1 MTEFHDLDLRRP
13 ADRAGLVGLVSVE
26 EVTAH
31 PDRRTLTVTFS
42 GPPPRLLRR
51 DDFLIEGGRRV
62 VGLRVLRVTEE
73 RDERDERDEREAR
86 EGLEEREEREERW
99 DREDRRDREDRYG
112 HGDAR
117 GARTARR
124 LRLTLDRPGD
134 ESTYRL
140 RVRGPGFHGGRD
152 RAEFTF
158 RPTARP
164 QERPAAE
171 PVGAPPPR
179 PAPAI
184 DYLAKDY
191 ASFRRLLLERM
202 SLTMP
207 QWTERHVP
215 DLWITLVEI
224 LAHVGDRLS
233 YQQDAVATEA
243 YLDTARLR
251 TSVRRHARLVGYPM
265 HDGCAARTVV
275 CLEAASAVNDLH
287 TEELAFTAL
296 PEDELTG
303 ASGPVMTPE
312 ALIAGPHPVYQP
324 LGHYKLRLRPQH
336 NRVPLWAWGQD
347 GFPLPVGTTRAAL
360 YDPDRKLEFVPGDL
374 VVIEETEGP
383 DGGPPDPAHR
393 QAVRLTR
400 VDRDVDAY
408 TGTPVLKIAW
418 AEGDAL
424 TFPLTLRNPPD
435 GDGRPGRTAV
445 ACGNAVLVEHGLEN
459 TWLPS
464 ATAEIVTVPDPDPDP
479 DTVPDP
485 DPEPDRGRRRP
496 FTATLSGSPVTW
508 SPPYP
513 RPADVAAAQARRLLD
528 LAAEARDRLRTI
540 DATAPTDED
549 RDFLRALLGRSLAG
563 GPDSERLVPRLR
575 SRFDELLR
583 PRLRQVERL
592 VRRARSG
599 YVLDPAD
606 VGEGFNRTWRGL
618 AAASLDPANPALHG
632 PAATALRPDPRE
644 ALPTLRLIE
653 EESGRGEQNSR
664 GEDGSGRRRSGR
676 TAKPEWRPR
685 RDLLS
690 SGPRDRHVTAETD
703 DDGVLRLR
711 FGDGR
716 CGRAPQPGRS
726 LSAVY
731 RVGNGRSGNAGR
743 EAVNRI
749 AARRT
754 NLWGV
759 VTGVRNPLPASGG
772 TDPEP
777 VAEVRLAAPRAPF
790 RTLLRAVTAEDYA
803 TLAAQRPGV
812 QRAAA
817 SLRWTGSWYE
827 ADVAL
832 DPDGATAPSPR
843 LLEDVRDDLCRY
855 RRIGHDV
862 VTRPALL
869 VPLDIALD
877 VLVDPHH
884 LTGHIR
890 AALLRLLLPGR
901 GSGGRPGFFDPSALT
916 FGTPVRTSV
925 LVALCMDV
933 PGVRHA
939 EVVRLRRVHD
949 DALRVPDVPPSG
961 ELRMRPLEI
970 PRLDG
975 DVTRPENGRLTLR
988 LRGGR

>member
-1 MTEFHDLDLRRP
+1 MTEFHDLDLHRP
-13 ADRAGLVGLVSVE
+13 AGPVGLVGLD

-42 GPPPRLLRR
+42 APPPRLLGR

-73 RDERDERDEREAR
+73 RESREAR
-86 EGLEEREEREERW
+86 EGRAGRDGREGREAPEGRAGREDLEDQE
-99 DREDRRDREDRYG
+99 DREDREDRHG
-112 HGDAR
+112 HGEGL

-152 RAEFTF
+152 RAVFTF

-171 PVGAPPPR
+171 PVGAATPR
-179 PAPAI
+179 PAPAV

-275 CLEAASAVNDLH
+275 CLETASAVNDLH

-312 ALIAGPHPVYQP
+312 ALIAGRHPVYQP
-324 LGHYKLRLRPQH
+324 LGHHKLRLRPQH

-347 GFPLPVGTTRAAL
+347 AFPLPAGTTRAAL
-360 YDPDRKLEFVPGDL
+360 YDPDRQLEFVPGDL

-400 VDRDVDAY
+400 ADRDVDAY
-408 TGTPVLKIAW
+408 TGTHVLKIAW
-418 AEGDAL
+418 AEEDAL
-424 TFPLTLRNPPD
+424 TFPLTLRNPPN
-435 GDGRPGRTAV
+435 GDGRPGKTAV

-464 ATAEIVTVPDPDPDP
+464 ATAEIVTVPD
-479 DTVPDP
+479 T
-485 DPEPDRGRRRP
+485 DPEPDGRRGRP
-496 FTATLSGSPVTW
+496 FTATLGGSPVTW

-513 RPADVAAAQARRLLD
+513 RPADVAAAQARQLLD
-528 LAAEARDRLRTI
+528 LAAEARDRLRAI

-549 RDFLRALLGRSLAG
+549 RAFLRALFGRSLAD
-563 GPDSERLVPRLR
+563 GPDSERLLPRLR

-606 VGEGFNRTWRGL
+606 VGEEFDRTWRGL

-653 EESGRGEQNSR
+653 EESGRGERNSR
-664 GEDGSGRRRSGR
+664 GEEGSGHRSSGH
-676 TAKPEWRPR
+676 AVKPEWRPR

-743 EAVNRI
+743 EVVNRI

-817 SLRWTGSWYE
+817 TLRWTGSWYE

-843 LLEDVRDDLCRY
+843 LLEDVRNDLCRY

-890 AALLRLLLPGR
+890 AALLQRLLPGR
-901 GSGGRPGFFDPSALT
+901 RSGGRPGFFDPSALT